1 MSVWTRIS
9 GPEHKERNTRES
21 MTARRF
27 LIAGLLASFGCG
39 PVFGYA
45 QASAAVIGVVAPRTG
60 PYASLGTQVFQGAR
74 AAAEAA
80 GDTVVEIEESCD
92 EAGGSAAAKGLVD
105 AKAAVAIGFLCV
117 ETLST
122 ALPQLKASQIPAISI
137 SVRSKILMEDVLR
150 NGWPF
155 FRMAPVEGMEAAKL
169 SETIL
174 AIWKAEPIAI
184 IEDGTIYGRELA
196 SAIRQRLQPMGI
208 TPIFTDTFRPGQE
221 QQVALVRRL
230 AKASA
235 THVFVGGD
243 RNDVSIIARDA
254 ASENIP
260 LSLIAGDTMRAANR
274 PVPLRD
280 GVMAVALPDYAALPA
295 ASAAIA
301 VLRAKNI
308 DPDGYMLPAYAA
320 AEVAHQAI
328 IASAGKPA
336 AAIASGGFNT
346 AIGQIAF
353 DNNHELKDNPF
364 RLLEWR
370 GSTLVLSHPATE

>member
-1 MSVWTRIS
+1 
-9 GPEHKERNTRES
+9 

-27 LIAGLLASFGCG
+27 LFAGLLASFLGCG
-39 PVFGYA
+39 PFLGYA
-45 QASAAVIGVVAPRTG
+45 PASAAVIGVVAPKSG
-60 PYASLGTQVFQGAR
+60 PYAPLGAQIFQGAR

-80 GDTVVEIEESCD
+80 GDTVIEIDESCD
-92 EAGGSAAAKGLVD
+92 EAGGVAASKGLTE

-122 ALPQLKASQIPAISI
+122 ALPQLKASQIPAITL
-137 SVRSKILMEDVLR
+137 SVRSKILMEDTLR

-155 FRMAPVEGMEAAKL
+155 FRMAPAEGMEAAKL

-184 IEDGTIYGRELA
+184 VEDGTIYGRELA
-196 SAIRQRLQPMGI
+196 SAIRQRLEPMGMQ
-208 TPIFTDTFRPGQE
+208 PIFTDTFRPGQE

-230 AKASA
+230 AKAGA

-260 LSLIAGDTMRAANR
+260 LSIIAGDTMRAANR
-274 PVPLRD
+274 PVTLRD
-280 GVMAVALPDYAALPA
+280 GVMAVALPDYSALPSAGA
-295 ASAAIA
+295 AVAA
-301 VLRAKNI
+301 LRAKNI

-320 AEVAHQAI
+320 TELAHQAI

-336 AAIASGGFNT
+336 MAAIASGSFNT
-346 AIGQIAF
+346 AIGKIAF
-353 DNNHELKDNPF
+353 DKGHELKDNPF

-370 GSTLVLSHPATE
+370 GSVLVLSHPATE